1 MPAITSSAPG
11 KTILTGEHAVVYGYP
26 AIAVP
31 LPDVQA
37 RVHILANPKG
47 KSGEVLIDAP
57 AIQLKSML
65 DDLDS
70 LHPFRILLGNISHEF
85 DLEKMPACNIKIT
98 SSIPLASGLGSG
110 AAVSIAL
117 IRGVSSFLGHPLPD
131 EKVNR
136 MAYEIE
142 KIYHGM
148 PSGIDNTVITY
159 NRPVYF
165 KKGDLIEFLDL
176 KMPLILVMAN
186 TGIPAETKKIV
197 GEIHSAMELES
208 DKYHALF
215 RLISRIT
222 DESRIYLE
230 EGELAKLGRALT
242 ENHHLLQEVGVSCTE
257 LDHLVEVALQEGAL
271 GAKLS
276 GAGRGGNMIALVTE
290 DLQDKILRSLQEN
303 GAVNAFS
310 SVVSAARN

>member
-47 KSGEVLIDAP
+47 ISGEVFIDAP
-57 AIQLKSML
+57 AIQLQSML
-65 DDLDS
+65 NDLDAS
-70 LHPFRILLGNISHEF
+70 HPFRILLDIISQEF
-85 DLEKMPACNIKIT
+85 GLEKLPACSIKIT

-110 AAVSIAL
+110 AAVSIAI

-131 EKVNR
+131 EKVNAI
-136 MAYEIE
+136 AYEIE
-142 KIYHGM
+142 KIYHGI
-148 PSGIDNTVITY
+148 PSGIDNSVITY
-159 NRPVYF
+159 RRPVYF
-165 KKGDLIEFLDL
+165 KKGDLIEFLNL
-176 KMPLILVMAN
+176 KSPLNLVVAN
-186 TGIPAETKKIV
+186 TGIMAETREIV
-197 GEIHSAMELES
+197 EEIHTAVEQEA
-208 DKYHALF
+208 DKYHNLF
-215 RLISRIT
+215 RRISRIT
-222 DESRIYLE
+222 DESRHFLE
-230 EGELAKLGRALT
+230 EGELTKLGRALT
-242 ENHHLLQEVGVSCTE
+242 ENHHLLQELGVSSPE
-257 LDHLVEVALQEGAL
+257 LDQLVDVALREGAL

-290 DLQDKILRSLQEN
+290 DVQDAILRSLKEN

-310 SVVSAARN
+310 SVVSV